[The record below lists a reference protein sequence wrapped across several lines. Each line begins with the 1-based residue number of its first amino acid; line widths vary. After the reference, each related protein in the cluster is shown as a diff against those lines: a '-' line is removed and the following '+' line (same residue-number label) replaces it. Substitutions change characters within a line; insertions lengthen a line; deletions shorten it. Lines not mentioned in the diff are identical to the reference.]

1 MHSFFLYTFPDSNS
15 SELFVKADLE
25 IPLGNIDAKLLYF
38 LDLELN
44 NGKLVNITEYYLFY
58 SIIRMHADQSP
69 SMHA

>member
-44 NGKLVNITEYYLFY
+44 NGKLVNITEYYYF
-58 SIIRMHADQSP
+58 IP
-69 SMHA
+69 